1 MGNLVAK
8 TPCVELTDN
17 DWTWPILSFL
27 SCDIR
32 PNLVQL
38 HTLEIPN
45 AKLGITWILD
55 FINELKFQQL
65 QPLNMIKSPTVRLIS
80 LCQCW
85 QQTQIVNSAWEIYY
99 FHLCKYTLHREHQS
113 QCIKVLLWAISIGA
127 IHSMHFWAG
136 TVLKFKKKIQ
146 NFKFVSFINLN

>member
-1 MGNLVAK
+1 MRFLLSLILSNFDQHWFCQLGLYFDLVAQIPSSNCPFCRWILIK
-8 TPCVELTDN
+8 IILSLQHELSDN
-17 DWTWPILSFL
+17 NWIWPILSFL
-27 SCDIR
+27 PRDIR

-113 QCIKVLLWAISIGA
+113 NCI
-127 IHSMHFWAG
+127 
-136 TVLKFKKKIQ
+136 
-146 NFKFVSFINLN
+146 